1 MMNHDRALGLLCLA
15 KKGGS
20 LELGEDGTGAAC
32 RAGHGRLIL
41 LASDAAGNTQ
51 RRAVNFSQGGRIPIR
66 SLPYDK
72 ETLGGAFGK
81 AVCAIAALTDVSLAL
96 AFVKAL
102 DQPEQDRQL
111 LDELER
117 RTERVR
123 QRRKE
128 EQAHRKNLRHGKK

>member
-1 MMNHDRALGLLCLA
+1 MEHDRALGLLCLA
-15 KKGGS
+15 KKGGN
-20 LELGEDGTGAAC
+20 LQLGEEGAGAAC
-32 RAGHGRLIL
+32 RAGH
-41 LASDAAGNTQ
+41 SDAAGNTQ
-51 RRAVNFSQGGRIPIR
+51 RRAGSFSQGGKIPIR

-72 ETLGGAFGK
+72 ETLGGAFGR
-81 AVCAIAALTDVSLAL
+81 AVCAIAALTDVSMAL

-102 DQPEQDRQL
+102 GQPEQDRQL
-111 LDELER
+111 LEELER

>member
-1 MMNHDRALGLLCLA
+1 MEHDRALGLLCLA
-15 KKGGS
+15 KKGGN
-20 LELGEDGTGAAC
+20 LQLGEEGAGAAC
-32 RAGHGRLIL
+32 RAGHARLLL

-51 RRAVNFSQGGRIPIR
+51 RRAGSFSQGGKIPIR

-72 ETLGGAFGK
+72 ETLGGAFGR
-81 AVCAIAALTDVSLAL
+81 AVCAIAALTDVSMAL

-102 DQPEQDRQL
+102 GQPEQDRQL
-111 LDELER
+111 LEELER